1 MERTT
6 GAKRN
11 QMGNSQGAR
20 NTASK
25 ERNTANN
32 KAVGLTD
39 DMITELEKYD
49 DLRGLIR
56 LHDMNKQVR

>member
-11 QMGNSQGAR
+11 QMGSQAGKAT
-20 NTASK
+20 TASK

-39 DMITELEKYD
+39 DMIGELEKYE